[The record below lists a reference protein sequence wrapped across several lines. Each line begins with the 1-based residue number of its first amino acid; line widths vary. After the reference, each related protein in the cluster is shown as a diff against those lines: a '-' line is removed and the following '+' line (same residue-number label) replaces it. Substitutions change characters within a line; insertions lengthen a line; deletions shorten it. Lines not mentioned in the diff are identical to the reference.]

1 MLSVFLTFLGFK
13 DTFKTLQNDHPRDP
27 KQKVYAQPPPGNFR
41 ILFVHEKLSQG
52 FESTTSLSAFRLDQG
67 FGTKLITYRG
77 FYCITKKFR
86 KWTKFEFFRFTLL
99 FGFKNSMYRSQRL
112 F

>member
-52 FESTTSLSAFRLDQG
+52 FESTTSQSAFRLDQG
-67 FGTKLITYRG
+67 FGTKLITYRAS
-77 FYCITKKFR
+77 TV
-86 KWTKFEFFRFTLL
+86 LQ
-99 FGFKNSMYRSQRL
+99 KNSGSGQNL
-112 F
+112 NFSGSHCCLG